1 VYTDFV
7 FLSINKIKYNKRGK
21 EKKFISVKLYG
32 AKPNTV
38 ITPKKNGAKYIT
50 KNLLLNNIFKFIL
63 LI

>member
-1 VYTDFV
+1 MDFV
-7 FLSINKIKYNKRGK
+7 FFLIKKIKYNKMGK

-32 AKPNTV
+32 AKPNIV

-63 LI
+63 FI